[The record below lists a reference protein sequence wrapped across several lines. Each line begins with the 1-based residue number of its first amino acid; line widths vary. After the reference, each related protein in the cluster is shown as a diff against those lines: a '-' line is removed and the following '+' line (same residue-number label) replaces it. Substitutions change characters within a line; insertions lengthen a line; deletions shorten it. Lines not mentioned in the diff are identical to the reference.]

1 MVFPLFELAPE
12 LVISVLSRW
21 VNLNALVRLDSACN
35 SHTSRAQ
42 FTTVVSAQNFFLET
56 MCCGIEEEH
65 VICHLKWLTKRG
77 VRTRSWEFRC
87 DISPALLL
95 EFVTKTAGDHV
106 ATIHLTGIHEET
118 AGIFTTIFG
127 GCMCITDILIE
138 DCSHWTGVRTM
149 SGEAQIALQK
159 LQVKLCG
166 SECTATFRWNNFPNL
181 KCLYLEG
188 EYATDVVSSLLKS
201 ATSLVDLRLNGVMLE
216 DAGLHALLNTAEQLR
231 TLVLTACNHITGA
244 GVATLAERCVNL
256 TCVGIATCAEVGD
269 EAVESFALSCPA
281 LGTVGLEGTYTEASV
296 LALATHR
303 YAELRYLYL
312 GTVNFTASAALLAL
326 AEKCARIQ
334 ELNIAHCQGVT
345 ADCLLLIVTSLPC
358 LRELIVEGC
367 PNVTDAVLT
376 AIVMRLPTLR
386 ALSLYG
392 SAGYTTAGALAVI
405 RTLRRLKHF
414 SIEAEHAVL
423 NTMVISMW
431 EDAQPELTIH
441 YGGLYSSKFSDFEW

>member
-35 SHTSRAQ
+35 SHTSRVQ
-42 FTTVVSAQNFFLET
+42 FTTVVSAQNFLLET
-56 MCCGIEEEH
+56 MCCGVEEDNA
-65 VICHLKWLTKRG
+65 ISHLEWLTKRG
-77 VRTRSWEFRC
+77 VRTQSWEFRC
-87 DISPALLL
+87 DIPPTLLL

-127 GCMCITDILIE
+127 GCTCITNILIE
-138 DCSHWTGVRTM
+138 NCSHWTGVRTV
-149 SGEAQIALQK
+149 SGVAQTALQK
-159 LQVKLCG
+159 LRVKRCG
-166 SECTATFRWNNFPNL
+166 SDCTATFRWNNLPNL
-181 KCLYLEG
+181 KYLYLEG
-188 EYATDVVSSLLKS
+188 EYSMDVVSSLLKS
-201 ATSLVDLRLNGVMLE
+201 ATSLVDLRLNGVALE
-216 DAGLHALLNTAEQLR
+216 DAGLHALLNTAGHLR
-231 TLVLTACNHITGA
+231 TLVLTECNHITGA
-244 GVATLAERCVNL
+244 GVATLAKRCVNL
-256 TCVGIATCAEVGD
+256 TSVDIAACTKVGD
-269 EAVESFALSCPA
+269 EAIESFAMSCPA
-281 LGTVGLEGTYTEASV
+281 LGLEGTYTEACV
-296 LALATHR
+296 LAVVTHR
-303 YAELRYLYL
+303 CAELRYLHL
-312 GTVNFTASAALLAL
+312 GTVNFTSGAALLAL

-376 AIVMRLPTLR
+376 AIVMRHPTLR

-414 SIEAEHAVL
+414 SIEAEHAVF